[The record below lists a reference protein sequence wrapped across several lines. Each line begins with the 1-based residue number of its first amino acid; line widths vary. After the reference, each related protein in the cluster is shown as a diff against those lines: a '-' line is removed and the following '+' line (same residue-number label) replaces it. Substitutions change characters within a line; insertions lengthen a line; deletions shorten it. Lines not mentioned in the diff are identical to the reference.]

1 MIILEIDGQD
11 LQIDDD
17 ERVKTDEQIR
27 QQILQ
32 PFYPAMANAKLERI
46 TEEDKPL
53 RIKVIK
59 RAGSNGIA
67 LQSLIAAP
75 SIANPAIAL
84 SWQLRAKQLSPDNY
98 IHYCIRHCRRIQE
111 AIDSGTRWYQQ
122 TDQALLQLQ
131 QAKAVPSQLP
141 VRGV

>member
-1 MIILEIDGQD
+1 MMILEIDGQD

-46 TEEDKPL
+46 AEEGKPL

-59 RAGSNGIA
+59 RAGSNGTA
-67 LQSLIAAP
+67 LQSLIGAP
-75 SIANPAIAL
+75 AIANPAIAL
-84 SWQLRAKQLSPDNY
+84 SWQLRAKQLSPDDY
-98 IHYCIRHCRRIQE
+98 IHYCTHHCQIIQQT
-111 AIDSGTRWYQQ
+111 IDSGTLWGQQ
-122 TDQALLQLQ
+122 TDAALIRLK
-131 QAKAVPSQLP
+131 QAKAVPSQTSVP
-141 VRGV
+141 GV

>member
-46 TEEDKPL
+46 TEEGKPL
-53 RIKVIK
+53 RIKVVK
-59 RAGSNGIA
+59 RAGSNGSA
-67 LQSLIAAP
+67 LQSFIDAP
-75 SIANPAIAL
+75 ATANPAIVL
-84 SWQLRAKQLSPDNY
+84 SWQLRAKQLSPDDY
-98 IHYCIRHCRRIQE
+98 IHYCVHHCRTIQE
-111 AIDSGTRWYQQ
+111 AIDSGTRWCQQ
-122 TDQALLQLQ
+122 TNAALIQLK
-131 QAKAVPSQLP
+131 QAKAVPSQTP
-141 VRGV
+141 VQGV

>member
-17 ERVKTDEQIR
+17 ERVKTDDQIR

-46 TEEDKPL
+46 TEEGKPL

-59 RAGSNGIA
+59 RAGSNGTA

-75 SIANPAIAL
+75 STANPAITF
-84 SWQLRAKQLSPDNY
+84 SWQLRAKQLSPDDY
-98 IHYCIRHCRRIQE
+98 IHYCVRHCRIIQE
-111 AIDSGTRWYQQ
+111 AIDSGTRWCQQ
-122 TDQALLQLQ
+122 TDAALLQLQ
-131 QAKAVPSQLP
+131 QARAVPSQTS

>member
-46 TEEDKPL
+46 SEAGKPL

-59 RAGSNGIA
+59 RAGSNGTP
-67 LQSLIAAP
+67 LHCLINAP
-75 SIANPAIAL
+75 AIANPAIVL
-84 SWQLRAKQLSPDNY
+84 SWQLRAKQLSPDDY
-98 IHYCIRHCRRIQE
+98 IHYCVHHCRMIQE
-111 AIDSGTRWYQQ
+111 AIDSGTRWCQQ
-122 TDQALLQLQ
+122 TDAALTQLKQAQ
-131 QAKAVPSQLP
+131 AVPSQTP
-141 VRGV
+141 VQGV